1 MCPYRKQFVLVDVL
15 FKLGTL
21 CQQIFVYLFLFPVFN
36 YIFFICFLRLQ
47 SFFLPLILHSGFDT
61 FNLLSEDRQIECTVN
76 RRN

>member
-1 MCPYRKQFVLVDVL
+1 MYRKQFVLIDVL
-15 FKLGTL
+15 LKLGTL

-36 YIFFICFLRLQ
+36 CIFFLFASRLQ
-47 SFFLPLILHSGFDT
+47 SFFLPLILHSGFNT